1 MKRNED
7 GSKGS
12 RVDNRTTKQN
22 RKARNKR
29 RKHIGT
35 RECAERQN
43 ISKENTKGSSRRQRE
58 ASPCVSAQCRRL
70 PTGGSEK
77 LAISSNNTRGTKQIA
92 FDATAS
98 RSRSRANSEIASSR
112 ACRERNGVDEDH
124 NEDEVEEEEKEKE
137 ELSEDVR
144 DLAALICATRRSNEL
159 LNVCA

>member
-1 MKRNED
+1 M
-7 GSKGS
+7 
-12 RVDNRTTKQN
+12 
-22 RKARNKR
+22 
-29 RKHIGT
+29 
-35 RECAERQN
+35 
-43 ISKENTKGSSRRQRE
+43 SSRRERE
-58 ASPCVSAQCRRL
+58 ASSCGSAQCRRS

-92 FDATAS
+92 SDATAS

-137 ELSEDVR
+137 ELSEDAR
-144 DLAALICATRRSNEL
+144 DLAALIYATTRSNEL